1 MFQIV
6 VSLMIIYNRNMF
18 IVEVTDIKQGFL
30 HTISNAISYI
40 FKLLLI
46 ACLIAT

>member
-6 VSLMIIYNRNMF
+6 VSLMIIIYNRNMF

-30 HTISNAISYI
+30 HTNTNAM
-40 FKLLLI
+40 
-46 ACLIAT
+46 